1 MTAPAPKIPWAFA
14 LDRRYFAAFLVFQ
27 GAVVAGS
34 IFVFEFLPALLIGA
48 LCVAFFV
55 AGLMLRPWIIVP
67 ILLLTTA
74 LDSTGR
80 LFGESGPSKEIF
92 LLTGFHLAFGLMVAG
107 LAANICLRQRVHF
120 PDFEIKVPLFLFLAS
135 IAVSLTYTPN
145 QPEATVSF
153 LRICALV

>member
-1 MTAPAPKIPWAFA
+1 M
-14 LDRRYFAAFLVFQ
+14 FLLFQ

-55 AGLMLRPWIIVP
+55 AGLLLKPWIIVP
-67 ILLLTTA
+67 ILLLTTG

-92 LLTGFHLAFGLMVAG
+92 LLTGFHLASG
-107 LAANICLRQRVHF
+107 
-120 PDFEIKVPLFLFLAS
+120 
-135 IAVSLTYTPN
+135 
-145 QPEATVSF
+145 
-153 LRICALV
+153 